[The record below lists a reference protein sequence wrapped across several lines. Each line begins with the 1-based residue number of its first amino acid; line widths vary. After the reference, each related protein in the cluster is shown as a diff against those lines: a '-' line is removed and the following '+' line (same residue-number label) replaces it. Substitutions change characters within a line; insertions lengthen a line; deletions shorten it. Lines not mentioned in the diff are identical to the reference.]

1 MNMNKDS
8 IVYTVIFSAIVC
20 LLFVGILALVQAST
34 AERVAAYA
42 EASRKAA
49 FLNSLGIA
57 FKDLNEAEQLF
68 NTMLTPI
75 MATPGTEKGT
85 TPSPEATPGTAKSV
99 SGTAKGAT
107 PGTEKSVSGTA
118 KGATPGTAQTT
129 AHDKQSSVAYRA
141 VIDGIEYFAVEQ
153 SGPGLWGTITI
164 ILAASADGV
173 IRGIEIVSQNETP
186 GLGGRIDEP
195 VFKKQFVGK
204 KTINWKITVRSG
216 SEASAPQNSAAN
228 AIPGTGTGAAAGTT
242 SIPGTGTGAA
252 AGTTS
257 TPGTGTGAAAGTT
270 STPGTGTGAATGTT
284 STPGTTK
291 SVSGTG
297 TGAAAGT
304 TSTPGTGTVAA
315 AGATSAL
322 GVSDGYID
330 GITGATRTSKS
341 MEVIVNK
348 ALETIRALIDAAGGT
363 TVNG

>member
-1 MNMNKDS
+1 MNKDS

-242 SIPGTGTGAA
+242 S
-252 AGTTS
+252 
-257 TPGTGTGAAAGTT
+257 
-270 STPGTGTGAATGTT
+270 TPGTGTGAATGTT

-291 SVSGTG
+291 SVSGTGTGAAAGATSTPGTGTGAAAGATSTPGTG

>member
-1 MNMNKDS
+1 MNKDS

-242 SIPGTGTGAA
+242 S
-252 AGTTS
+252 
-257 TPGTGTGAAAGTT
+257 
-270 STPGTGTGAATGTT
+270 TPGTGTGAATGTT

-297 TGAAAGT
+297 TGAAAGA